1 MLPGSL
7 VPIDEAY
14 PDHRASGCSP
24 RRARP
29 FGRAMEKCSWHL
41 GMMMRIIETLSLKT
55 QACRKFSIRN
65 ASHPHTPGLFDTE
78 SETYQPEVGRT
89 HIAVHHR
96 MTRHADGTLTAPSP
110 HAHALTSRSPFVE
123 RLDLTAGE
131 HAACSQDCADSLR
144 VSVQDPLREPSF
156 LTPQNS
162 FHIRIPRCPRC
173 IKISHRSL
181 SLAIPAESLA

>member
-55 QACRKFSIRN
+55 QACTKFSIRI
-65 ASHPHTPGLFDTE
+65 ASHPHTPGLFAPE
-78 SETYQPEVGRT
+78 SETSQPEVGRT

-96 MTRHADGTLTAPSP
+96 MTWHADGTLTAPSP
-110 HAHALTSRSPFVE
+110 HAHALTSRSPLQEARLQRGE
-123 RLDLTAGE
+123 R
-131 HAACSQDCADSLR
+131 CSMLARLR
-144 VSVQDPLREPSF
+144 GRPPCLCPGSSPRTIISNSPKLIPHSHTTVS
-156 LTPQNS
+156 
-162 FHIRIPRCPRC
+162 
-173 IKISHRSL
+173 
-181 SLAIPAESLA
+181 AMY